1 MYYFKVFIIL
11 ALLTGCELIQADK
24 HPEVIDGYEVSTV
37 KEVER
42 SQWESGTY
50 YEASEESG
58 LEVSSTAEVIELLES
73 LKSAGITINEAWY
86 VERNSSCPTPNHI
99 TLPVVVPASVVIKIE
114 GEMKAN
120 TIGMFKPVEHSPDI
134 TCPYYVKHLRPLQQ
148 K

>member
-1 MYYFKVFIIL
+1 MNYFNVFIFL

-58 LEVSSTAEVIELLES
+58 LKVSSNAEVVELLDS
-73 LKSAGITINEAWY
+73 LKSEGININEAWY
-86 VERNSSCPTPNHI
+86 VERKSSCPTPNQI
-99 TLPVVVPASVVIKIE
+99 TLPVVVPTSLVIKTE
-114 GEMKAN
+114 GEMEAD
-120 TIGMFKPVEHSPDI
+120 TTGLFRPVKHSPDM
-134 TCPYYVKHLRPLQQ
+134 TCPYYVKHFRPLDR